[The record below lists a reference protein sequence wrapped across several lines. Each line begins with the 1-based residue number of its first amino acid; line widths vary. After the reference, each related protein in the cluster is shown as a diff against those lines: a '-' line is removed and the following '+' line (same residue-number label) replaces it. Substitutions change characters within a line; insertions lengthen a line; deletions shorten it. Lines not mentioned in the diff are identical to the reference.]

1 MATNT
6 KSLGNFEVFSTRL
19 YEKMKFIN
27 PGIEDLELYE
37 FQYALKNLS
46 PASGWQTVN
55 PDEMLEI
62 EHQLQQKEFFLSIK
76 DRPKIDN
83 KIVLDEK
90 VVSLTQKLFVG
101 FVLDQYRHDWVSEL
115 FYFDIRGFFFI
126 PRTRYFTKEVLAH
139 FGDAPYKSFEKKQE
153 KLKYNLEIGYKEYKI
168 ANADVDGMLFQII
181 RKLID
186 KKPLP
191 ILLTIAGPTAA
202 GKTEIV
208 SRLREDLS
216 AEGYSV
222 SSIEMDNFSKD
233 KEYRDTQK
241 NSFSTIH
248 FDLFKKCMQE
258 IMEGKSTLIPAYDFY
273 NLVSSHDPDGN
284 LRPGASSIKI
294 DPADVIF
301 LEGNFPFHLP
311 EIAKFLG
318 IKIVYMADDDVRLKR
333 KWMRDIDLRKKY
345 DPRYFQNRYFRTQF
359 LRAQET
365 YLPLMQVCEM
375 VVDTS
380 AASIW
385 LTPELKNL
393 IESTN

>member
-1 MATNT
+1 MNT
-6 KSLGNFEVFSTRL
+6 R
-19 YEKMKFIN
+19 
-27 PGIEDLELYE
+27 
-37 FQYALKNLS
+37 
-46 PASGWQTVN
+46 
-55 PDEMLEI
+55 
-62 EHQLQQKEFFLSIK
+62 LQQKEFFLSIK

-90 VVSLTQKLFVG
+90 VVALTQKLFVG
-101 FVLDQYRHDWVSEL
+101 LVLEKYPLDWVSEY

-126 PRTRYFTKEVLAH
+126 PRTRYFTNEVLAH
-139 FGDAPYKSFEKKQE
+139 FGNEPFKSFEKKQE
-153 KLKYNLEIGYKEYKI
+153 KLKRNLEIGYKEYKL
-168 ANADVDGMLFQII
+168 ANADVDGMLFKII

-241 NSFSTIH
+241 SSFSTIH

-393 IESTN
+393 IESTD